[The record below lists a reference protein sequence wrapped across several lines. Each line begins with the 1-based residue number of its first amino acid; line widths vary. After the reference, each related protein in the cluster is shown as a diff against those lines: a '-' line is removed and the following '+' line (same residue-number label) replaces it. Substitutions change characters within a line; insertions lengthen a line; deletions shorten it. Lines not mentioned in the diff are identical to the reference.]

1 MKHLIALS
9 LGTLAL
15 GIAEF
20 GMMAILTPLAQ
31 SLGVTIAEAGHF
43 ISSYAS
49 GVCAGVVL
57 MVLFG
62 RKLPLKTFLLVLA
75 GLIFAGNAL
84 TIFADS
90 YFTMLAARFIAG
102 LPHGAYFGVG
112 AIVATQLAKPGCAQR
127 DVCLMVAG
135 MTVANMAGVP
145 GASFLTWALGWQST
159 YIVIS
164 ATAALLF
171 ISLLVFVP
179 KLPALPDKGFL
190 AQFHFLGEIKPWLV
204 IAAIGLGNGGF
215 FAFFSYINPVAHET
229 AHVPEHLM
237 SFVVGFCGFAMVAG
251 NLISARLSKHF
262 TDAELAFAGQAVLCL
277 SLVIVMTVS
286 DFPLAVLAAA
296 VVAAGCVFFIS
307 GPEQILILK
316 GAGDGQLLAA
326 ALGQVAFNF
335 GNAMGAWVG
344 GLPIEEGMPAY
355 MSAFPGALL
364 ACMGFIL
371 LFLVWRIQVAV
382 ADAHEAARS

>member
-90 YFTMLAARFIAG
+90 YFAMLAARFIAG

-145 GASFLTWALGWQST
+145 GASFLTWALG
-159 YIVIS
+159 
-164 ATAALLF
+164 
-171 ISLLVFVP
+171 
-179 KLPALPDKGFL
+179 
-190 AQFHFLGEIKPWLV
+190 
-204 IAAIGLGNGGF
+204 
-215 FAFFSYINPVAHET
+215 
-229 AHVPEHLM
+229 
-237 SFVVGFCGFAMVAG
+237 
-251 NLISARLSKHF
+251 
-262 TDAELAFAGQAVLCL
+262 
-277 SLVIVMTVS
+277 
-286 DFPLAVLAAA
+286 
-296 VVAAGCVFFIS
+296 
-307 GPEQILILK
+307 
-316 GAGDGQLLAA
+316 
-326 ALGQVAFNF
+326 
-335 GNAMGAWVG
+335 
-344 GLPIEEGMPAY
+344 
-355 MSAFPGALL
+355 
-364 ACMGFIL
+364 
-371 LFLVWRIQVAV
+371 
-382 ADAHEAARS
+382 